1 MGQLELKWEK
11 ARRSVGAPCR
21 GYPGESSGA
30 DVGEILVCP
39 GMLCGMCLCGLGEMT
54 EPAAVQG
61 SLAVCCTGAA

>member
-11 ARRSVGAPCR
+11 ARRSVGAPCK

-39 GMLCGMCLCGLGEMT
+39 GMFVECVYVAL
-54 EPAAVQG
+54 VR
-61 SLAVCCTGAA
+61 